1 MILFDDHIN
10 LNLDQIAKKH
20 YYNLIGDTLVD
31 GKIYHKKNSLIG
43 RIIEEK
49 KDGSAKTNEIKFWN
63 YLLNEDYKILKK
75 LITDRPKKLKTLIG
89 NIENEFGNNF
99 FCTLTS
105 QGKLVL
111 TNFGKKVQGVFNYE
125 NFRKSKNCSDTYS
138 KLNLVICP
146 YCNDTKIS
154 VITIKDGH
162 TDEDKKQALLQL
174 DHFYSQSKYPYL
186 SLSFFNLIPS
196 CPYCNSTLKGKKVFD
211 IDSHFNP
218 YDKSLNNYFRFK
230 LPNEMVNRSS
240 DITIEYVQKRN
251 FPDTHFTDLQ
261 IIPRY
266 SGDDCKKKIFR
277 IISLFK
283 NYNPKTLASTN
294 QQFPILFAP
303 NPLDLN
309 TLLEFGEIPTDWKK
323 INNFSLGK
331 LKRDIAI
338 QLGVINP

>member
-10 LNLDQIAKKH
+10 LNLDEIAQNH
-20 YYNLIGDTLVD
+20 YINLIGKVLSD
-31 GKIYHKKNSLIG
+31 GKSYHKKTSLIG
-43 RIIEEK
+43 RVIKEK
-49 KDGSAKTNEIKFWN
+49 DKSSAKKKEIKFWN
-63 YLLNEDYKILKK
+63 YLLASDYKVLKK
-75 LITDRPKKLKTLIG
+75 LITGRPQELKKLIS
-89 NIENEFGNNF
+89 NIENEFGRNF
-99 FCTLTS
+99 FF
-105 QGKLVL
+105 KLNSRNEL
-111 TNFGKKVQGVFNYE
+111 AITDFGKKVQGVFNYE

-154 VITIKDGH
+154 VITIKDDH

-230 LPNEMVNRSS
+230 LLNDLVNRSS

-266 SGDDCKKKIFR
+266 SGDDSKKKIFR

-283 NYNPKTLASTN
+283 NYNPKTLTSTN